1 MILHK
6 DETIWISFTT
16 AGNLYE
22 AAKAWVTEAV
32 VIDPEHG
39 IVREGDRV
47 RVLSSIERA
56 HQSEADAW
64 NYCAKELGAFA
75 SAIRA
80 RAEDCARKAAA
91 LAIHREEAVA

>member
-1 MILHK
+1 MILHNG
-6 DETIWISFTT
+6 ETIWTSLTS

-22 AAKAWVTEAV
+22 APKAWVVKAV
-32 VIDPEHG
+32 VLDAEHG
-39 IVREGDRV
+39 IIKEGDRV
-47 RVLSSIERA
+47 RVLTDVERA

-64 NYCAKELGAFA
+64 GYCAKELGAFA

>member
-6 DETIWISFTT
+6 DEKIWISFTT

-32 VIDPEHG
+32 VLDPENG

-47 RVLSSIERA
+47 RVLSSIEKA

-64 NYCAKELGAFA
+64 TACARELGAFA
-75 SAIRA
+75 TAIRST
-80 RAEDCARKAAA
+80 AEQCAQKAAA
-91 LAIHREEAVA
+91 LAIHREEPVA